1 MGPITHNVQQRHN
14 RTKWNDSKLIQSLLL
29 RAAQSTPLEAGRD
42 EGSGPWGVCFC
53 FSLLPRAPFS
63 FLVEHILHFLWFP
76 QGRGK
81 QQESSFLAL
90 VAPAPVGS
98 GSHSFPDFTDLGLQR
113 ACCTILGRVGMGA
126 GLSWRGVSGMCQPSR
141 CGHLPRL
148 PRWQRWE
155 REERRRGREREGES
169 QMSQDLWWSRFPF
182 SFFSPT
188 AVNNSYQD
196 AFLRWKA
203 FQKYSQHTC
212 VSACWRHLKV
222 QNPQ

>member
-1 MGPITHNVQQRHN
+1 M
-14 RTKWNDSKLIQSLLL
+14 
-29 RAAQSTPLEAGRD
+29 PLEAGRD

-53 FSLLPRAPFS
+53 FSLLPRALFS
-63 FLVEHILHFLWFP
+63 FLVEHILHFLRFP

-90 VAPAPVGS
+90 VAPVPVGS

-113 ACCTILGRVGMGA
+113 ARCTILGRVGMGA
-126 GLSWRGVSGMCQPSR
+126 GLSWRGVVWHVSAIQVWPFAKAPQVAA
-141 CGHLPRL
+141 L
-148 PRWQRWE
+148 
-155 REERRRGREREGES
+155 REGGEEEGEREGES
-169 QMSQDLWWSRFPF
+169 QMSQDLWWGRFPF

-188 AVNNSYQD
+188 AVNNTCQD